1 MTDRLLRDEQVDLPV
16 VSRTTVYNGRVWDVR
31 QEVVDYAGSQL
42 TRDYVAHTGAVAVL
56 VLDDN
61 DRILAIQQYR
71 HPVRTREW
79 EIPAGLLDL
88 EGESPLDCAKRELA
102 EEVDLV
108 ADQWHLLAEYATSPG
123 GSDEIIRIFLAREPR
138 STGVAHARE
147 GEEIDMVQRW
157 VGLDDAL
164 ESVLAGTVN
173 NSIFTIAILSA
184 YASKNRGWS
193 SLRDANA
200 PWSAQ
205 QWRDSRP
212 QVASGS

>member
-1 MTDRLLRDEQVDLPV
+1 MPDRLLRDEQVDLPV
-16 VSRTTVYNGRVWDVR
+16 VSRKTVYNGRVWDVR
-31 QEVVDYAGSQL
+31 QEVVSYAGAEL

-56 VLDDN
+56 VLDDE

-71 HPVRTREW
+71 HPVRLREW

-88 EGESPLDCAKRELA
+88 DGESPLECAKRELA

-108 ADQWHLLAEYATSPG
+108 AEKWDLLAEYAPSPG
-123 GSDEIIRIFLAREPR
+123 GSDEIIRIYLAREPR
-138 STGVAHARE
+138 STGVTHNRE

-157 VGLDDAL
+157 ISLDDAL

-173 NSIFTIAILSA
+173 NSIFTIAVLSA

-193 SLRDANA
+193 SLRDAHS
-200 PWSAQ
+200 PWPAQ

-212 QVASGS
+212 QVTLGS